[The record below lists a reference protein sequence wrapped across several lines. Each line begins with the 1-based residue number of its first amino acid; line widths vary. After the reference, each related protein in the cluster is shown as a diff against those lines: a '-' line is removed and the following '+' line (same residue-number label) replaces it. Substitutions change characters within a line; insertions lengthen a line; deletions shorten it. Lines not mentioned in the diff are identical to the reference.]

1 MDVHLRDLR
10 AFVVVANELHFSRAA
25 QILFVSQPALSKQIR
40 GLEDRLGTKLF
51 DRGGNHR
58 EVSLTDA
65 GRTLLPFAEQA
76 VATWNQG
83 LRAVDE
89 VVRHQAEQLV
99 VNLTVSLGRG
109 LLPMVRQ
116 VFGERR
122 PKWRLELRQ
131 VTFDVGLRDLCDGVA
146 DVAFSWLPVAERGLR
161 WQVLLTEP
169 RLVALPVNHRL
180 ADQDEVVF
188 EDLLDEPFLALPE
201 TAGSKRS
208 YWLAEEAR
216 GGRPAR
222 IGAVVHGPED
232 TLEAL
237 AQGVGIAFISSGNA
251 ALFQRPTFV
260 CRPVP
265 GLSPAHLAVVWRGTD
280 QRRVVQDFVTS
291 CAEASARLPTLT
303 A

>member
-10 AFVVVANELHFSRAA
+10 AFVVVAKELHFSRAA
-25 QILFVSQPALSKQIR
+25 QRLFVSQPALSKQIR
-40 GLEDRLGTKLF
+40 GLEERLGAVLF
-51 DRGGNHR
+51 DRGGNR
-58 EVSLTDA
+58 RQVSLTEA
-65 GRTLLPFAEQA
+65 GRTLLPFAEQV
-76 VATWNQG
+76 VALWSQG

-89 VVRHQAEQLV
+89 MVRNQAQQLV
-99 VNLTVSLGRG
+99 VNLTLSLGRG

-116 VFGERR
+116 MFGERR
-122 PKWRLELRQ
+122 PTWRLELRQ
-131 VTFDVGLRDLCDGVA
+131 VTFDVGLRDVTDGVA
-146 DVAFSWLPVAERGLR
+146 DVALSWLPVAERGLR

-169 RLVALPVNHRL
+169 RVVALPVNHRL
-180 ADQDEVVF
+180 AAQDEVAF
-188 EDLLDEPFLALPE
+188 DDLLDEPFLALPE

-216 GGRPAR
+216 GGRPVR

-237 AQGVGIAFISSGNA
+237 AQGIGIAFISSGNA
-251 ALFQRPTFV
+251 ALYQRPTFV

-265 GLSPAHLAVVWRGTD
+265 GLSPSQLAVVWRDSD
-280 QRRVVQDFVTS
+280 QRPVVHDFVTA
-291 CAEASARLPTLT
+291 CIDAAARLPTFS

>member
-10 AFVVVANELHFSRAA
+10 AFLVVAQELHFTRAA
-25 QILFVSQPALSKQIR
+25 QRLIVSQPALSKQIR
-40 GLEDRLGTKLF
+40 GLEDNLRATLF
-51 DRGGNHR
+51 DRGGSRR
-58 EVSLTDA
+58 EVRLTEA

-76 VATWNQG
+76 VAAWTQG
-83 LRAVDE
+83 ERAVSE
-89 VVRHQAEQLV
+89 LVQSQAEQLV

-116 VFGERR
+116 VFAERR
-122 PKWRLELRQ
+122 PTCGLELRQ
-131 VTFDVGLRDLCDGVA
+131 VTFDVGVKHVLDGVA
-146 DVAFSWLPVAERGLR
+146 DVSFSWLPVADRGLP

-169 RLVALPVNHRL
+169 RAVALPVNHRL
-180 ADQDEVVF
+180 AERDEFVF
-188 EDLLDEPFLALPE
+188 EALLDEPFLALPE

-208 YWLAEEAR
+208 FWLAEEAR

-260 CRPVP
+260 CRPVA
-265 GLSPAHLAVVWRGTD
+265 GLSPAELAVVWRGTD
-280 QRRVVQDFVTS
+280 QRPVVQDFVTA
-291 CAEASARLPTLT
+291 CIDAARRLPTVP